1 MKLHIFYLQ
10 IRGRPREICIGN
22 APMHYRFA
30 SVHAFGFLGAISFH
44 MIYSVGQSEVN
55 LIVSGAGGV
64 ASDFSSS
71 HGDRLG

>member
-1 MKLHIFYLQ
+1 
-10 IRGRPREICIGN
+10 
-22 APMHYRFA
+22 MHYRFA
-30 SVHAFGFLGAISFH
+30 SVHAFGLLGAISFH